1 MKGSLNTIAN
11 IGKTF
16 RFIFCFNPISP
27 SSFKAIF
34 PTQAKAGS
42 SGKVLFTGKKRLF
55 AKKAGQKNT
64 SFILLKP
71 WVREYWQTF
80 HKGCWPLGT
89 LEWNAVE
96 ERHYRQKPLV
106 INWIGVFLKHKG
118 TYKFIPVKTNFVTQ
132 HFFRT
137 KLPWREGKNG
147 A

>member
-34 PTQAKAGS
+34 PTQAKAAVQE
-42 SGKVLFTGKKRLF
+42 KCFLQGKKRLF

-71 WVREYWQTF
+71 
-80 HKGCWPLGT
+80 
-89 LEWNAVE
+89 
-96 ERHYRQKPLV
+96 
-106 INWIGVFLKHKG
+106 
-118 TYKFIPVKTNFVTQ
+118 
-132 HFFRT
+132 
-137 KLPWREGKNG
+137 
-147 A
+147 